1 MCLGEL
7 PHLRIKSCNPL
18 FSFPL
23 HNCCSTISI
32 PGFSTFI
39 ISTNFN
45 IDTFS
50 DFNMKFFYLLGTLC
64 TLEGAAHANPTP
76 QCPPIPQIA
85 PSGQLPP
92 GSLSPAFL
100 LSVSQKQPDHAFPA
114 SQSALVTPHDKCT
127 LTRFD
132 IPASAQNKTCSLVLF
147 LGTSGKETGP
157 GNIIFQ
163 GNLGVRYPVPGET
176 TWRNQPPLGAPFAD
190 APVIRVGQAYR
201 LGGGPCD
208 YTPGMDFTSVG
219 GSICSNDTTLAFTQ
233 SEGGCEKCP
242 VGFHIIIS

>member
-1 MCLGEL
+1 MRFFCLL
-7 PHLRIKSCNPL
+7 
-18 FSFPL
+18 
-23 HNCCSTISI
+23 T
-32 PGFSTFI
+32 
-39 ISTNFN
+39 
-45 IDTFS
+45 
-50 DFNMKFFYLLGTLC
+50 TLC
-64 TLEGAAHANPTP
+64 SLSAATPANTTP

-92 GSLSPAFL
+92 GSLFPAFL
-100 LSVSQKQPDHAFPA
+100 LSVSQKRPDYAFPA

-147 LGTSGKETGP
+147 LGTGGKEQGP

-176 TWRNQPPLGAPFAD
+176 TWSNQPPLDAPFAD
-190 APVIRVGQAYR
+190 APVIKLGEAYR

-208 YTPGMDFTSVG
+208 YTPGQAFTSVG

-233 SEGGCEKCP
+233 SEGGCGKCP